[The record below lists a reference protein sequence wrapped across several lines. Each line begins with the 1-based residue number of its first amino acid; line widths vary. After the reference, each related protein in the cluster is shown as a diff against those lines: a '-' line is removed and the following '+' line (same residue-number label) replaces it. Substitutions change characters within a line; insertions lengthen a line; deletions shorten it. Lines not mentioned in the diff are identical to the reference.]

1 MTYAIAAAG
10 TGGHVFPALAVSEA
24 LVSLGVEP
32 GEITFFGGDRFEATA
47 VPAAGFDL
55 VQLRLQGL
63 KRSLSLENFR
73 IPAVVWSAVR
83 QARQTIAERDIRVL
97 LGAGGYV
104 TVPCG
109 IAARLERVPCF
120 VMEQNAHAGV
130 ANRLVAR
137 WAQDAFTSF
146 EATEGLPDGHW
157 VGNPVRAVFGEIDRV
172 MHRDAARQFYGLDP
186 TLPTIGIVG
195 GSLGARAINEAVASW
210 VDGGGAVDVQII
222 HLVGTRFASD
232 FAGTDAWKIVGFEDD
247 MARFFAASD
256 LVVSRA
262 GGMVAEI
269 TATGTPS
276 ILVPGEFGSK
286 GHQAASAQVLE
297 RSGAAAIVPEAEL
310 STLGDRINTIMSNR
324 GLLQD
329 MAAAAMR
336 IGKPEAALTVAREM
350 VQAHG

>member
-10 TGGHVFPALAVSEA
+10 TGGHVFPALAVAEA
-24 LVSLGVEP
+24 LISLGVEP

-63 KRSLSLENFR
+63 KRSMSVENLR
-73 IPAVVWSAVR
+73 IPSVVWSAVR
-83 QARQTIAERDIRVL
+83 QVRHFIVARDIRVL

-104 TVPCG
+104 TVPGG
-109 IAARLERVPCF
+109 IAARLEQVPCF

-130 ANRLVAR
+130 ANRFVAR
-137 WAQDAFTSF
+137 WARDAFTAF
-146 EATEGLPDGHW
+146 ETTEGLSDGRW
-157 VGNPVRAVFGEIDRV
+157 VGKPVRAVFGEMDRDTQ
-172 MHRDAARQFYGLDP
+172 RGPAREFYGLDP
-186 TLPTIGIVG
+186 VLPTVGIVG

-210 VDGGGAVDVQII
+210 VEGGEAADVQVV
-222 HLVGTRFASD
+222 HLVGTRFAAD
-232 FAGTDAWKIVGFEDD
+232 FAGTQNWKVIGFEDD

-269 TATGTPS
+269 TATATPS
-276 ILVPGEFGSK
+276 ILVPGDFGSK

-297 RSGAAAIVPEAEL
+297 RSGAAVIVPEAEL
-310 STLGDRINTIMSNR
+310 STLGDRINTIMSDR
-324 GLLQD
+324 VLLQD
-329 MAAAAMR
+329 MAANAMK
-336 IGKPEAALTVAREM
+336 IGKPDAALTVAREM